1 MTDEKDSV
9 ITAEEISPKETEAAA
24 ETAAEEESNIC
35 TDAFAEGEAQGR
47 AAAAA
52 EIAALRQALAAAE
65 GAAARR
71 ESEVICGRLLRERHL
86 DESLTEVIL
95 PEGAGAVPEETLA
108 ARADAVARAVREAAI
123 AELRQRAA
131 GIRPGSGEEA
141 PLTGA
146 MIRELPLARL
156 AELQKGV

>member
-1 MTDEKDSV
+1 MTDGKEAV
-9 ITAEEISPKETEAAA
+9 TGTEEILPEVTEAAA
-24 ETAAEEESNIC
+24 DAAAEKEANIC
-35 TDAFAEGEAQGR
+35 TDSFAEGEAQGR
-47 AAAAA
+47 AAAAE

-65 GAAARR
+65 HAAARR

-86 DESLTEVIL
+86 DEALAAVIL
-95 PEGAGAVPEETLA
+95 PEGTGAVSEEALT

-123 AELRQRAA
+123 AELRQRAV

-146 MIRELPLARL
+146 MIRDLPLARL
-156 AELQKGV
+156 AEIRGK

>member
-1 MTDEKDSV
+1 MTDEKEAV
-9 ITAEEISPKETEAAA
+9 TGTEEILPEVTEAAA
-24 ETAAEEESNIC
+24 DAAAEKETNIC
-35 TDAFAEGEAQGR
+35 TDSFAEGEAQGR
-47 AAAAA
+47 AAAAE

-65 GAAARR
+65 HAAARR

-86 DESLTEVIL
+86 DEALAAVIL
-95 PEGAGAVPEETLA
+95 PEGTGAVSEEALT

-123 AELRQRAA
+123 AELRQRAV

-156 AELQKGV
+156 AEIRGK

>member
-1 MTDEKDSV
+1 MAEYWDLYDADRKPLGRSV
-9 ITAEEISPKETEAAA
+9 KRG
-24 ETAAEEESNIC
+24 
-35 TDAFAEGEAQGR
+35 DAFAEGEAQGR
-47 AAAAA
+47 AAAAE

-65 GAAARR
+65 HAAARR

-86 DESLTEVIL
+86 DEALAAVIL
-95 PEGAGAVPEETLA
+95 PEGTGAVSEEALT

-123 AELRQRAA
+123 AELRQRAV

-146 MIRELPLARL
+146 MIRDLPLARL
-156 AELQKGV
+156 AEIRGK